1 MLIDLGADVNALA
14 RKNESPL
21 CCACSRGDIG
31 VVRELL
37 KSNATLDSDSAS
49 SAMHEAIKKGDLELV
64 CCPQSINPIQSINQM
79 SPSASRVCASPD
91 IRLQL
96 ESPFNKVQLLVE
108 TKSNLDLAA
117 PITPLHEAVKAN
129 HLHIVEFLI
138 EQCNVRV
145 DEADRPNSGSLSFAS
160 SLEMVQLLLRHGAD
174 PNAKSSSEPRTA
186 LFNSSSVEVT
196 RVLLDARADPNSVG
210 NFGKTRLH
218 VTTSIEQARML
229 LEARANVNQRSSDLR
244 TPLWHAIQRNDKQM
258 TELLASQPE
267 ADLDA
272 VDILGSN
279 LVHVAVSHKNFGC
292 LTPLV
297 RHRADL
303 TFHDSNGWTLLHHVA
318 SHYLGYNPAALLCE
332 ERREL
337 IELLLDSGIDINAV
351 SSTNDTAL
359 YLAVAN
365 GNADACRAL
374 LAAGADTSIA
384 RVCLLSCLLS
394 ERVSHSLKCS
404 SVGWTIFS
412 WEDLCQSP
420 SRTPRR
426 FDRCSK
432 PQVRA
437 GLIVMPL

>member
-37 KSNATLDSDSAS
+37 KSNATLDSDNAS

-145 DEADRPNSGSLSFAS
+145 DEADRPNSGSLSLAS

-196 RVLLDARADPNSVG
+196 RVLLDARADPNFVDL
-210 NFGKTRLH
+210 FVGKTPLH
-218 VTTSIEQARML
+218 VTTNVEQARML
-229 LEARANVNQRSSDLR
+229 LEARANVNQRSGDLR
-244 TPLWHAIQRNDKQM
+244 TPLWHAIHRNDKQM

-279 LVHVAVSHKNFGC
+279 LVHAAVSHKNFGC

-318 SHYLGYNPAALLCE
+318 APQLMPLAYE

-351 SSTNDTAL
+351 SSTNETAL
-359 YLAVAN
+359 WVA
-365 GNADACRAL
+365 ATRYSVDACNIL
-374 LAAGADTSIA
+374 LAAGADTSVGK
-384 RVCLLSCLLS
+384 VCLLNCL
-394 ERVSHSLKCS
+394 
-404 SVGWTIFS
+404 F
-412 WEDLCQSP
+412 
-420 SRTPRR
+420 
-426 FDRCSK
+426 
-432 PQVRA
+432 
-437 GLIVMPL
+437 